1 MIDSAAELVVDEPVV
16 NEPVVEEIVSAGD
29 RQVGSH

>member
-16 NEPVVEEIVSAGD
+16 EEIFSAGD